1 MEEQQDREPEIQE
14 SEVEP
19 AKEPARAEEPEPARG
34 AEELEN
40 AEMMERLQEEIR
52 NLSVGDH
59 LVFMM
64 QSLSSLA
71 VARMGLAPDTAAGRD
86 MEQARLAID
95 AFKAL
100 LELLEKAKP
109 VGEVAVHRGMLSQ
122 LQLEYVG
129 ALGARDKG
137 GHEAAGGD
145 EAAQGE
151 EAAEGG
157 EAAGGGEAVGG
168 DEASGGGESA

>member
-1 MEEQQDREPEIQE
+1 MEEQQGREPKVDE

-19 AKEPARAEEPEPARG
+19 AKEPEQAEEPERARG
-34 AEELEN
+34 AEELEDT
-40 AEMMERLQEEIR
+40 EMMERLQEEIR

-64 QSLSSLA
+64 QSLSSLS

-109 VGEVAVHRGMLSQ
+109 VGEVAIHRDMLSQ
-122 LQLEYVG
+122 LQLAYVG
-129 ALGARDKG
+129 SLDVRGKDGR
-137 GHEAAGGD
+137 EAAGGD
-145 EAAQGE
+145 ESVQEGE
-151 EAAEGG
+151 TAKGGETAEGG
-157 EAAGGGEAVGG
+157 E
-168 DEASGGGESA
+168 DSESA